1 MQEQEMAMAGRTQV
15 PDGDPM
21 EYTDL
26 MRSMDEGLEE
36 KKAEVRKKAEEAV
49 KAIRCE
55 ARARA
60 DEARKSRMTAAVGAF
75 NAERNHALYAAK
87 NELNKEM
94 TALRHRLLS
103 EAFAGASRALE
114 EGGRGHEGYAGCY
127 RQLVAEAL
135 GELGDDAAVLH
146 TDPRDEELC
155 RAVVAGLGVCC
166 EIVPDLC
173 CAGGLNASTRDGK
186 VVIFNTLESR
196 LEKARDRL
204 KLDIFAALDGR

>member
-1 MQEQEMAMAGRTQV
+1 
-15 PDGDPM
+15 M
-21 EYTDL
+21 EHDDL

-36 KKAEVRKKAEEAV
+36 KKAEIRKKAEEAV

-60 DEARKSRMTAAVGAF
+60 DEARKSRMAAAVHAAD
-75 NAERNHALYAAK
+75 AERNHALYAVK

-94 TALRHRLLS
+94 TALRHRMLDQ
-103 EAFAGASRALE
+103 AFAGAARALE
-114 EGGRGHEGYAGCY
+114 EGGRGREGYAGCY

-155 RAVVAGLGVCC
+155 RAVVAGLGVSC
-166 EIVPDLC
+166 EIVPGLR
-173 CAGGLNASTRDGK
+173 CAGGLNASARDGK
-186 VVIFNTLESR
+186 VVVFNTLESR

-204 KLDIFAALDGR
+204 KLDIFVVLNGD